1 MDLSMKTKT
10 ELKHVIAKIFHDLG
24 ELLDLLSLQISSEH
38 TYSQNRI
45 FSSSVDRKG
54 WVPNKLAIRSTL
66 KLFRCDF

>member
-38 TYSQNRI
+38 TYSQNRSPLHWWI
-45 FSSSVDRKG
+45 KKAG
-54 WVPNKLAIRSTL
+54 CPTN
-66 KLFRCDF
+66 